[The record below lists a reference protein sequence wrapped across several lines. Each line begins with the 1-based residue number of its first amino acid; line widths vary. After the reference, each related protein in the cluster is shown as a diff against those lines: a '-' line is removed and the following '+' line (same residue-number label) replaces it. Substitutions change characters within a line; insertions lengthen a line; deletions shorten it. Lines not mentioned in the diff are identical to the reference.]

1 MPKDTFQNLPE
12 EKRQLIE
19 DVAIREFGTFGYD
32 KASINRI
39 VDNCQIA
46 KGSFYQYFD
55 DKKDLFLHL
64 IARVNEKK
72 LEYIS
77 PVFQNPQTYDF
88 FTLIRELFISGL
100 RFAAENPEITLM
112 GNWLLKSKDHPIYNE
127 VVNVGLQNAQNVYT
141 DLLKLAISRNEI
153 RDDID
158 LDFVSYT
165 ISAMNVSVVEYYFQ
179 NVKGEEP
186 DIQKFDEGIIETVDL
201 LLDFIKNGIG
211 TQKKGG
217 NEND

>member
-1 MPKDTFQNLPE
+1 MPE

-19 DVAIREFGTFGYD
+19 KEAIREFAAFGYD

-46 KGSFYQYFD
+46 KGSFYQYFE
-55 DKKDLFLHL
+55 DKKDLFLYL
-64 IARVNEKK
+64 VKRVNEKK

-77 PVFQNPQTYDF
+77 PVFQNPEQFDF

-100 RFAAENPEITLM
+100 KFAANNPEITLM
-112 GNWLLKSKDHPIYNE
+112 GNWLFKSKDHPIYNE
-127 VVNVGLQNAQNVYT
+127 VVSVGLQNAQKVYT

-179 NVKGEEP
+179 NIKGEEP
-186 DIQKFDEGIIETVDL
+186 DIRKFDEGIIETVDL

-211 TQKKGG
+211 TRKKGG
-217 NEND
+217 SEND